1 MNLIDVTFMS
11 TNKIYKPQENH
22 FQLKFISPG
31 AICKFNRYP
40 FYYMTSEQFSAVK
53 DRLVTPVTLASFVN
67 KETTIFD
74 INTEDRFVFLRIE
87 TVSVSFEDKDSWNIG
102 AFLYNEQVVFISEDV
117 LEDSVVTVL
126 T

>member
-1 MNLIDVTFMS
+1 MS

-40 FYYMTSEQFSAVK
+40 FYYMTSEQFASAK
-53 DRLVTPVTLASFVN
+53 ERLEVATARSFLN
-67 KETTIFD
+67 DETTIYESID
-74 INTEDRFVFLRIE
+74 EDRFVFLRTEI
-87 TVSVSFEDKDSWNIG
+87 VNINNEDKDTWNIG
-102 AFLYNEQVVFISEDV
+102 AFLYNEQVVFIAEDI
-117 LEDSVVTVL
+117 LEDSAVTVL

>member
-40 FYYMTSEQFSAVK
+40 FYYMTSEQFASVK
-53 DRLVTPVTLASFVN
+53 ERLD
-67 KETTIFD
+67 ETTIYD
-74 INTEDRFVFLRIE
+74 HIDEDRFVFLRTEI
-87 TVSVSFEDKDSWNIG
+87 VNIDNEDKDTWNIG
-102 AFLYNEQVVFISEDV
+102 AFLYNEQVVFIAEDV